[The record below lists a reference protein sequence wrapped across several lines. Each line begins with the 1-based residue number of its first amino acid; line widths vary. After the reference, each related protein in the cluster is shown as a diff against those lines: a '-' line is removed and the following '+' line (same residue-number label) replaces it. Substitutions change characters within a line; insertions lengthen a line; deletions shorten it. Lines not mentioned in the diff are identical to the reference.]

1 MPGRDHII
9 RKQVID
15 LDIDG
20 RLSGQDIQERVSR
33 LFNDRLISLIENY
46 LDRID
51 SPPGTTQIP
60 LLEIDL
66 GVIKAEKLEELFEM
80 RLEQEINVLIEDAE
94 SSYEDDVEPARTN
107 VVPEEQT
114 DLILVACFLETGTFP
129 WWQKNGT
136 TELFIQALRNILKK
150 ETQPGDLLRI
160 LFAEATAIKRLVY
173 TIDDRLLREIAAI
186 ISGNDHA
193 VKEALDEITFQ
204 RVYRVFQKKLTP
216 SVFRK
221 IWWTDLL
228 TFSLHQSW
236 AKGKEAPQ
244 LISLFFEL
252 QVADKKIAAQQ
263 NLLSYYREQLAVL
276 DKLLVVF
283 APAAV
288 ENGRVKQD
296 IPALQQYFNTMR
308 SMFNIKEAD
317 AKNKAQSSAE
327 HSGSNI
333 KENTQNH
340 TSAKNKEIDEQPERD
355 AGTSGSEN
363 FSDIDKLYIQNAGLV
378 LLWPYLPRLFNILEL
393 TNDNEFINGYA
404 AVKACL
410 VLQYLAQGE
419 DLELFEPMLPLNKL
433 LAGIGVFDPV
443 DLQTDELT
451 PGERET
457 CNDMLGAVIAN
468 FEMWKGLS
476 VDSLRSA
483 YMQREGIISERDGH
497 WVLQVQRETFDV
509 ILDRLPWGKNII
521 KLPWMTDLIY
531 VEW

>member
-51 SPPGTTQIP
+51 SPLGTTQIP

-66 GVIKAEKLEELFEM
+66 GVIKAEKLEELFET
-80 RLEQEINVLIEDAE
+80 RLEQEINALIEDAE
-94 SSYEDDVEPARTN
+94 TSYEDDVEPARTN
-107 VVPEEQT
+107 VVPDEQT

-136 TELFIQALRNILKK
+136 TGLFIQALRNILKK
-150 ETQPGDLLRI
+150 ETHPDDLLRI
-160 LFAEATAIKRLVY
+160 LFVEAAAIKRLVY
-173 TIDDRLLREIAAI
+173 TVDDQLLREIAAI
-186 ISGNDHA
+186 ITENDYA

-204 RVYRVFQKKLTP
+204 RVYQVFQKKLTP

-236 AKGKEAPQ
+236 AKGKEAPH

-252 QVADKKIAAQQ
+252 QVEDKKIAGQQ

-276 DKLLVVF
+276 NKLLVVF
-283 APAAV
+283 APVAV
-288 ENGRVKQD
+288 ENVTTKQD
-296 IPALQQYFNTMR
+296 IPALQQYFNTMK

-317 AKNKAQSSAE
+317 AKSKAQSSVE
-327 HSGSNI
+327 HSESNI
-333 KENTQNH
+333 KDDTQSH
-340 TSAKNKEIDEQPERD
+340 TSAQKKETDEQPEND
-355 AGTSGSEN
+355 TEPSGSEN

-393 TNDNEFINGYA
+393 TNDNEFINRHA

-419 DLELFEPMLPLNKL
+419 DPEFFEPMLPLNKL
-433 LAGIGVFDPV
+433 LTGIDIFDPV
-443 DLQTDELT
+443 DLQTGELT

-457 CNDMLGAVIAN
+457 CNNMLGAVIAN
-468 FEMWKGLS
+468 FDMWKGLS
-476 VDSLRSA
+476 LDGLRSA
-483 YMQREGIISERDGH
+483 YMRREGIISERDGH
-497 WVLQVQRETFDV
+497 WVLQVHRETFDI
-509 ILDRLPWGKNII
+509 ILDRLPWGKNFI
-521 KLPWMTDLIY
+521 KLPWMTNLIY